1 MSRRLLLAVAV
12 VALAAAAVPAV
23 ALAAPC
29 DPIQTTPH
37 FRGEVP
43 SPTQVLGFPIGAQ
56 EVTAA
61 QINQYIAVVDAESAR
76 VTSGT
81 FGPTVATADAPREE
95 TKKISTTAKVDSI
108 AISSIIGTASSRIA
122 RPRLPCV

>member
-1 MSRRLLLAVAV
+1 VSRRLLVAAV
-12 VALAAAAVPAV
+12 VAAIAVVFPTV

-43 SPTQVLGFPIGAQ
+43 SPTDVLGFPIGAQ

-61 QINQYIAVVDAESAR
+61 QIN
-76 VTSGT
+76 
-81 FGPTVATADAPREE
+81 
-95 TKKISTTAKVDSI
+95 K
-108 AISSIIGTASSRIA
+108 
-122 RPRLPCV
+122 

>member
-1 MSRRLLLAVAV
+1 VSRRLLLAAV
-12 VALAAAAVPAV
+12 VAAVAAAVVPTV

-43 SPTQVLGFPIGAQ
+43 SPEQVLGFPIGAQ

-61 QINQYIAVVDAESAR
+61 QIN
-76 VTSGT
+76 
-81 FGPTVATADAPREE
+81 
-95 TKKISTTAKVDSI
+95 
-108 AISSIIGTASSRIA
+108 
-122 RPRLPCV
+122 

>member
-1 MSRRLLLAVAV
+1 MLFAAV
-12 VALAAAAVPAV
+12 VAALATAVTPAV

-43 SPTQVLGFPIGAQ
+43 SQDVLGFPIGAQ

-61 QINQYIAVVDAESAR
+61 QINQYIEAVDTAVSDPADDR
-76 VTSGT
+76 VTSGN
-81 FGPTVATADAPREE
+81 FATSWE
-95 TKKISTTAKVDSI
+95 
-108 AISSIIGTASSRIA
+108 G
-122 RPRLPCV
+122 RPLN